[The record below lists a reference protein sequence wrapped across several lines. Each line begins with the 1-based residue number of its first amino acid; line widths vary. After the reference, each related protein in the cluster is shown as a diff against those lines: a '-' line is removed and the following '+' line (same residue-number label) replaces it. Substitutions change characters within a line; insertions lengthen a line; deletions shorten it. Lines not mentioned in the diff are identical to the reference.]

1 METVIE
7 INGRRATVITTDEAA
22 KSVAASSSSA
32 IISSSPS
39 SSTAAKKKNVAGAY
53 HCSLCDAYFWD
64 SAAVATHRASRRHR
78 ENTGELARERMK
90 YKPDAEVTVE
100 DVMELVERKRR
111 EKCSELLQTEV
122 RPVSLSSLLVSV
134 GAGKRPRSSTDGA

>member
-7 INGRRATVITTDEAA
+7 INGRRATVVTSDEAA
-22 KSVAASSSSA
+22 QSAVTSSSNAISSSSTSA
-32 IISSSPS
+32 
-39 SSTAAKKKNVAGAY
+39 STKKKNVAGAY

-78 ENTGELARERMK
+78 ESTGELARERMK

-100 DVMELVERKRR
+100 DVMELVERKRL
-111 EKCSELLQTEV
+111 EKISSLTLTEE
-122 RPVSLSSLLVSV
+122 RPVSLSSLLASV
-134 GAGKRPRSSTDGA
+134 GAGKRPRGDTVNS